1 MHLSNLTLTFWKAEL
16 FPISPSLVL
25 LHFALFIFFHLNTTG
40 NNFRR
45 ADGAK
50 LSLASDFCC
59 TFSFST
65 FSCVLLHTFHFFTF
79 SCVSV
84 HFFLFHFLFF
94 AAISTFCLFRIL
106 ATLRKGG
113 SCSIETL
120 PRFLP
125 KLNFFLLSKSTFL
138 TQHTFVLPAELIQF
152 VF

>member
-59 TFSFST
+59 TFSF
-65 FSCVLLHTFHFFTF
+65 FTF
-79 SCVSV
+79 S
-84 HFFLFHFLFF
+84 FLLQFLLFVF
-94 AAISTFCLFRIL
+94 LEFWQHCGKAAAVQLKLF
-106 ATLRKGG
+106 
-113 SCSIETL
+113 
-120 PRFLP
+120 PDFWP
-125 KLNFFLLSKSTFL
+125 KFNFFLLSKSTFL